1 MKEQAEELIDKSN
14 SILNSEGKGMMELIK
29 TIEEVIDNETLYGN
43 EGQIIDI
50 LIDLIKD
57 SNDRAIELI
66 DMGNSREQA
75 EGLGMIRVTE
85 PISKLINID
94 GEISTDNE
102 IIDMI
107 YDLIINNR

>member
-1 MKEQAEELIDKSN
+1 
-14 SILNSEGKGMMELIK
+14 
-29 TIEEVIDNETLYGN
+29 
-43 EGQIIDI
+43 
-50 LIDLIKD
+50 
-57 SNDRAIELI
+57 
-66 DMGNSREQA
+66 MGNSREQA

-85 PISKLINID
+85 PITKLINID

>member
-1 MKEQAEELIDKSN
+1 MKEQAEELINLGN
-14 SILNSEGKGMMELIK
+14 SREKSEGRGMMELIK